1 MLRKT
6 PFRSFFGSLFRPLR
20 VAGLLISLLAAGL
33 SVAHAADAVQQV
45 RLYAVDCGRAD
56 FKDMGMFAD
65 TGEYDG
71 KPGAIVTPC
80 FLIRHPKGT
89 LLWDAGLGDK
99 LAASKD
105 GVDNGGILLHV
116 DVTLQEQLQRLGLAP
131 ADVNYMAFSHLHF
144 DHTGNAN
151 AFPAATWI
159 LNSAELAWAFSNPTP
174 FGVDPSNLSGYKTAK
189 TQMIDSD
196 HDVFGD
202 GSVRILK
209 APGHTPG
216 HQVLVLKLKKAGTVV
231 LSGDLY
237 HTRENRKFH
246 RVPGFNVERADTL
259 ASIDRVEAIVKNTKG
274 RLFVQH
280 DPIDFKLLP
289 KFPAYLD

>member
-1 MLRKT
+1 MLRKILST
-6 PFRSFFGSLFRPLR
+6 TSLAFSFF
-20 VAGLLISLLAAGL
+20 VAGAGL
-33 SVAHAADAVQQV
+33 AHAAEAVQQV

-71 KPGAIVTPC
+71 KPGKIVTPC
-80 FLIRHPKGT
+80 FLIRHPKGN
-89 LLWDAGLGDK
+89 LLWDTGVGDK
-99 LAASKD
+99 IAESKD
-105 GVDNGGILLHV
+105 GVDAGGGILLHV
-116 DVTLQEQLQRLGLAP
+116 DVTLQKQLQDIALAP
-131 ADVNYMAFSHLHF
+131 ADITYMAFSHLHF

-151 AFPAATWI
+151 AFPATTWI
-159 LNSAELAWAFSNPTP
+159 LNSSELAWALSSPTP
-174 FGVDPSNLSGYKTAK
+174 FGVDPSAVSGYKTAK
-189 TQMIDSD
+189 TQMIDND
-196 HDVFGD
+196 LDVFGD

-216 HQVLVLKLKKAGTVV
+216 HQVLLLKLKKAGTVV

-237 HTRENRKFH
+237 HTRDNRKFR
-246 RVPGFNVERADTL
+246 RVPGFNFERADTL

-274 RLFVQH
+274 KLFVQH
-280 DPIDFKLLP
+280 DPLDFKLLP

>member
-1 MLRKT
+1 MLPRLS
-6 PFRSFFGSLFRPLR
+6 SFFSLASLR
-20 VAGLLISLLAAGL
+20 
-33 SVAHAADAVQQV
+33 HAAFAAAAVVSLTTLDASAADNIQQP
-45 RLYAVDCGRAD
+45 RLYAIDCGRAD

-71 KPGAIVTPC
+71 KPGKIVTPC
-80 FLIRHPKGT
+80 FLIRHPKGN
-89 LLWDAGLGDK
+89 LLWDTGIGDK
-99 LAASKD
+99 VAQSKD
-105 GVDNGGILLHV
+105 GVDAGNGILLHA
-116 DVTLQEQLQRLGLAP
+116 DATLQAQLQQLALAP
-131 ADVNYMAFSHLHF
+131 ADINYVAFSHLHF

-151 AFPAATWI
+151 AFPTSTWI
-159 LNSAELAWAFSNPTP
+159 LNKGELDWALSSPTP
-174 FGVDPSNLSGYKTAK
+174 FGVDASAISGYKSAK
-189 TQMIDSD
+189 TLMIDND

-216 HQVLVLKLKKAGTVV
+216 HQVLVLRLKKAGTVV

-259 ASIDRVEAIVKNTKG
+259 ASIDRVETIVKNANGK
-274 RLFVQH
+274 LYVQH
-280 DPIDFKLLP
+280 DPRDFAALP
-289 KFPAYLD
+289 KFPAYLE

>member
-1 MLRKT
+1 MLRKIFSAT
-6 PFRSFFGSLFRPLR
+6 GLVASLMLAGVGST
-20 VAGLLISLLAAGL
+20 
-33 SVAHAADAVQQV
+33 HAAEPVQQL
-45 RLYAVDCGRAD
+45 RLYAIDCGRID
-56 FKDMGMFAD
+56 IKDMGMFAD

-71 KPGAIVTPC
+71 KSGKVVTPC

-89 LLWDAGLGDK
+89 LLWDTGLGDK
-99 LAASKD
+99 LAGNKD
-105 GVDNGGILLHV
+105 GVDNGGFLLHV
-116 DVTLQEQLQRLGLAP
+116 DTSLQSQLQGIGVAP
-131 ADVNYMAFSHLHF
+131 GDVGYVAFSHMHF
-144 DHTGNAN
+144 DHMGNAN

-159 LNSAELAWAFSNPTP
+159 LNSAELAWAQSTPPP
-174 FGVDPSNLSGYKTAK
+174 FGVDPSAFAGYKSAK

-196 HDVFGD
+196 LDLFGD

-209 APGHTPG
+209 TPGHTPG

-246 RVPGFNVERADTL
+246 RVPSFNVERADTL
-259 ASIDRVEAIVKNTKG
+259 ASIDRVEAIVKNSKG
-274 RLFVQH
+274 KLFVQH
-280 DPIDFKLLP
+280 DPLDFKLLP

>member
-1 MLRKT
+1 MLRKSLLSSLAIASLV
-6 PFRSFFGSLFRPLR
+6 FSLF
-20 VAGLLISLLAAGL
+20 AA
-33 SVAHAADAVQQV
+33 SVGTAHAAEAVQQV

-71 KPGAIVTPC
+71 KPGSIATPC

-89 LLWDAGLGDK
+89 LLWDTGIGDK
-99 LAASKD
+99 IAQSKD
-105 GVDNGGILLHV
+105 GVDAGGGILLHV
-116 DVTLQEQLQRLGLAP
+116 DVTLQAQLQQIALAP
-131 ADVNYMAFSHLHF
+131 ADVTHMAFSHQHF

-159 LNSAELAWAFSNPTP
+159 LNSAELAWALSNPTP
-174 FGVDPSNLSGYKTAK
+174 FGVDPSSFSGYKAAK
-189 TQMIDSD
+189 TQMIDND
-196 HDVFGD
+196 YDVFGD

-237 HTRENRKFH
+237 HTRENRKFR

-274 RLFVQH
+274 QLFVQH
-280 DPIDFKLLP
+280 DPLDFKRLP